1 MLCLFKERQH
11 RQIMDLLR
19 KEGAY
24 GKIYISRFKNGV
36 GFQEDKILDNRMK
49 KRLSGTMAVMLI
61 LLAVLMT
68 GCGNALQEK
77 NTEESNLPGIVVGC
91 DIYPPYSYTGSDG
104 QQTGVDIELAREAFR
119 RMGYQP
125 QFVYIDWEMKDELLN
140 EGTIDCVW
148 SSFSMDGREDRY
160 RWAGPYMLSRQVVAV
175 RTDSDIYTLQDLADK
190 SVAVQV
196 TTKPEEIFL
205 GHTDERIPELRNVL
219 SLQNRELIYPS
230 LSKGY
235 VDAVAAHETSVL
247 QYMKDYN
254 VEYRILEEP
263 LLTVGLGVAFQKE
276 DTRGIAEQLNET
288 LREIRL
294 DGTEEQILSQ
304 YLENVEGYLEVEE
317 YDK

>member
-1 MLCLFKERQH
+1 
-11 RQIMDLLR
+11 
-19 KEGAY
+19 
-24 GKIYISRFKNGV
+24 
-36 GFQEDKILDNRMK
+36 
-49 KRLSGTMAVMLI
+49 
-61 LLAVLMT
+61 MT
-68 GCGNALQEK
+68 GCGNASQEK

-125 QFVYIDWEMKDELLN
+125 QFVYIDWEMKDELLE

-205 GHTDERIPELRNVL
+205 GHTDERIPELKNVL

-235 VDAVAAHETSVL
+235 VDALAAHDTSIEEFAKETGL
-247 QYMKDYN
+247 
-254 VEYRILEEP
+254 EFRILDEP
-263 LLTVGLGVAFQKE
+263 LMTVGLGVAFANKDKRGLNTE
-276 DTRGIAEQLNET
+276 LTRTFEAM
-288 LREIRL
+288 RE
-294 DGTEEQILSQ
+294 DGTTRKILEKYLTDADR
-304 YLENVEGYLEVEE
+304 YLE
-317 YDK
+317 D